1 MSYENGKNYSGNR
14 NGQNRGGTSEI
25 SVTQTFED
33 WKYDSKWI
41 TDKADKSLIDFAEKA
56 GKYMADMKLTNSK
69 IRNVYGEIKRIQM
82 GTFEK
87 EKPSFYLL
95 RPKVAYALGR
105 DRRNKGLEMFKVV
118 FDAAFVHVSD
128 DKTYKNFCNLIEAIL
143 AYHKAYGGE

>member
-1 MSYENGKNYSGNR
+1 MSYENVENYSGNR

-41 TDKADKSLIDFAEKA
+41 TDKADKSLIDLVEKA

-87 EKPSFYLL
+87 EKPSFTCCAPRL
-95 RPKVAYALGR
+95 RTL
-105 DRRNKGLEMFKVV
+105 
-118 FDAAFVHVSD
+118 
-128 DKTYKNFCNLIEAIL
+128 
-143 AYHKAYGGE
+143 